1 MLSPKKTKFRKMHR
15 GRLKGFA
22 SKNNK
27 LFYGSYG
34 IQILEPTWL
43 SSQQLEAI
51 RKTISRYTKRTGK
64 LWFKIFPDKPI
75 TARAKE
81 SRMGSG
87 KGSVIYW
94 VAVVKPNTI
103 LLELGNI
110 SKILAYKALTSI
122 LYKLPVKTKIIT
134 KLK

>member
-1 MLSPKKTKFRKMHR
+1 MLNPKKTKFRKMHR
-15 GRLKGFA
+15 GRLKGSA
-22 SKNNK
+22 SKNYK

-43 SSQQLEAI
+43 SSQLLETI
-51 RKTISRYTKRTGK
+51 RKIISRYTKRTGK
-64 LWFKIFPDKPI
+64 LWFKVFPDKPI

-94 VAVVKPNTI
+94 VAIAKPNTI
-103 LLELGNI
+103 LLELSNI
-110 SKILAYKALTSI
+110 SKILAYKALTTIS
-122 LYKLPVKTKIIT
+122 YKLPVKSKIVTK
-134 KLK
+134 

>member
-15 GRLKGFA
+15 GRLKGYA
-22 SKNNK
+22 SKNYK

-34 IQILEPTWL
+34 IQIVEPAWL
-43 SSQQLEAI
+43 SSQLLETI
-51 RKTISRYTKRTGK
+51 RKLISRYTKRTGK

-94 VAVVKPNTI
+94 VAIVKPNTI

-110 SKILAYKALTSI
+110 SKVLAYKALTAI
-122 LYKLPVKTKIIT
+122 AYKLPVKSKIIT
-134 KLK
+134 K

>member
-15 GRLKGFA
+15 GRLKGYA

-34 IQILEPTWL
+34 IQILKPAWL
-43 SSQQLEAI
+43 SSQLLETI
-51 RKTISRYTKRTGK
+51 RKLISRYTKRTGK

-94 VAVVKPNTI
+94 VAIVKPNTI
-103 LLELGNI
+103 LLELDNI
-110 SKILAYKALTSI
+110 SKVLAYKALTAI
-122 LYKLPVKTKIIT
+122 TYKLPVKSKIIT
-134 KLK
+134 K